1 MTTHARHAATRHRGG
16 HWLPY
21 RAGRRLPRGAAV
33 SAAGLGVALVS
44 SGIGAAAALATQT
57 DHSGYPT
64 IATAAAATSQSA
76 GLSVGP
82 IEKVAAKV
90 LPSVVELQTD
100 AGNQVDEGSGIV
112 LTADGLIMTNAHVV
126 SAAASAGPQAH
137 TLVTLSDGRT
147 APFVVIASDPGSD
160 IAVVRAQ
167 RTSGLTPIT
176 VGSSGSLRVGQQV
189 VAVGSPLGLDGT
201 VTTGIVSALDRP
213 ISAVAGAAN
222 QPAAADA
229 IQTDAAMNPG
239 NSGGALVNMNGELVG
254 MNSAIATI
262 GSSGTQS
269 GSIGLGFAI
278 PVDKAKRIADELI
291 ATGQASNAALG
302 TQTAGEP
309 ANGTAASQR

>member
-1 MTTHARHAATRHRGG
+1 
-16 HWLPY
+16 
-21 RAGRRLPRGAAV
+21 
-33 SAAGLGVALVS
+33 
-44 SGIGAAAALATQT
+44 
-57 DHSGYPT
+57 
-64 IATAAAATSQSA
+64 
-76 GLSVGP
+76 
-82 IEKVAAKV
+82 
-90 LPSVVELQTD
+90 
-100 AGNQVDEGSGIV
+100 
-112 LTADGLIMTNAHVV
+112 
-126 SAAASAGPQAH
+126 
-137 TLVTLSDGRT
+137 
-147 APFVVIASDPGSD
+147 
-160 IAVVRAQ
+160 
-167 RTSGLTPIT
+167 
-176 VGSSGSLRVGQQV
+176 
-189 VAVGSPLGLDGT
+189 LDGT